1 MCCTNTARR
10 SESKRG
16 RSKSTGRK
24 SRSSMSPPKVEPK
37 VEVTTDYVER
47 RLNFDDVKSEEPIVK
62 PVSPT
67 REYVAPAHTAPSV
80 GSASPR
86 ATVVEPALVP
96 VTRAA
101 PRGKSGR
108 FVALGVLV
116 ALIALVLRVF
126 PPGTVAPD
134 LFFGALFL
142 GVLVFFLLIEAR
154 E

>member
-1 MCCTNTARR
+1 
-10 SESKRG
+10 
-16 RSKSTGRK
+16 
-24 SRSSMSPPKVEPK
+24 MSPPKVEPK
-37 VEVTTDYVER
+37 VETTTDVVER
-47 RLNFDDVKSEEPIVK
+47 RLNFDDVKSEEPIIK
-62 PVSPT
+62 PSSPV
-67 REYVAPAHTAPSV
+67 RETSAEASV
-80 GSASPR
+80 RIGSASPR
-86 ATVVEPALVP
+86 THAIEPTTVT
-96 VTRAA
+96 VTRPA

-108 FVALGVLV
+108 FIALGVLV

>member
-1 MCCTNTARR
+1 
-10 SESKRG
+10 
-16 RSKSTGRK
+16 
-24 SRSSMSPPKVEPK
+24 MSPPKVETK
-37 VEVTTDYVER
+37 VEVVTTPDTVER
-47 RLNFDDVKSEEPIVK
+47 RLNFDDIKSEELVK
-62 PVSPT
+62 PSSPV
-67 REYVAPAHTAPSV
+67 RDYTAPSTV

-86 ATVVEPALVP
+86 TTVAELAPVT

-108 FVALGVLV
+108 FIALGVLV